1 MQPTPHQAHD
11 ADDGFER
18 WYLGGAP
25 GADDEEPMA
34 DPGQRPLVPAPAPVS
49 QRTQREGWLAAAGSM
64 AALAL
69 LWSFYGVVDGAV
81 ERSAMRAQAPMEASA
96 GEGSAQI
103 DRVHAIYS
111 MPDATN
117 AGSSTGGNAAPT
129 VHYTRW
135 P

>member
-1 MQPTPHQAHD
+1 MQPTPHDAHD
-11 ADDGFER
+11 ADEGFER

-25 GADDEEPMA
+25 GADDEDIVA
-34 DPGQRPLVPAPAPVS
+34 DPQQRPPMPAPAPPA
-49 QRTQREGWLAAAGSM
+49 RREGWLAAAGSL

-81 ERSAMRAQAPMEASA
+81 ERSELRAQAPAEATLQA
-96 GEGSAQI
+96 DGRADGRADGQAQV

-111 MPDATN
+111 LPDA
-117 AGSSTGGNAAPT
+117 GSNVAPA